1 MFKKSLY
8 LIIILCFLFVG
19 CSKNDNLQEKIE
31 ISILD
36 GYIVTQVSIPENNK
50 TALVTLSKDGSLINS
65 KLFQYD
71 IKDNSFENPKEI
83 KIPDDFSLIRA
94 IVSLDGNKVYLSV
107 AKKNDTNK
115 FVNVDIVEGTI
126 KDCSIEN
133 LTYINDI
140 NTENQ
145 EIIQSIDSNNNLIYT
160 ITSNDGKS
168 NLYYAKFNNGN
179 YSSSKFSE
187 EINNYTQY
195 IPNASISPDGNNIIF
210 SNQLDNNKLS
220 CFNLQLASKKD
231 ENWFSKTIKGVINDG
246 EEDKYICCIS
256 SDSKSIYY
264 LSAKRRID
272 EYFINHSLKISDTT
286 IYKISLDSVL
296 KNNNNL
302 VYPKEEENVSFPLE
316 LRNKGDINNKEGIY
330 YEIFVRSFA
339 DSNNDGLG
347 DINGITKKLDYLKDL
362 GIDGLWLTPIFSSPS
377 YHGYDVISFY
387 DINPDYGSEEDLKN
401 LINEAHKR
409 NMKIIL
415 DFPVNHTSTL
425 NKWFTSFS
433 FNPFGK
439 YKNYYRHINMSDN
452 PNYSLKDKSSWG
464 SNVWHPLNNKDY
476 YYGIF
481 SEDMADLNYN
491 NKEVRKEIKKAS
503 AKWLNLGVDGFRLDA
518 SIHIYGDNEFK
529 EIENQTKANI
539 QWWNE
544 FAINCEKINPNVYLV
559 GEAWQETNLLEEY
572 VQPFD
577 SKFNFTFQE
586 NLINSLKNDT
596 ALANDN
602 TLLSKVFEDILN
614 TYNKVDNNYID
625 GIFIS
630 NHDQNRIMS
639 EVNNEDK
646 AKLAVNIYM
655 TLPGN
660 PFIYYGEEIGMRGE
674 KPDINIREAFK
685 WTDSKK
691 SDYAYTMDFSINDTT
706 TPLSNQLDDNNSMYN
721 RYKNI
726 INLRKSN
733 IALSKGNYE
742 SIDVNNSS
750 IMAYKRSYENE
761 DYYIFHNLSNSK
773 IEIEFNDT
781 LSNGDLIFK
790 SNLNSTLENNKV
802 NLDKYS
808 SIIIKTINY

>member
-83 KIPDDFSLIRA
+83 KISDDFSLI

-140 NTENQ
+140 NTEDQ

-220 CFNLQLASKKD
+220 CFNLQLASKKN

-256 SDSKSIYY
+256 GDGKSIYY

-272 EYFINHSLKISDTT
+272 EYFINDSLKISDTT

-302 VYPKEEENVSFPLE
+302 VYPKEEENVSFPLN
-316 LRNKGDINNKEGIY
+316 LRNKGNINNKEGIY

-347 DINGITKKLDYLKDL
+347 DINGITNKLDYLKDL

-415 DFPVNHTSTL
+415 DFPINHTSTL

-464 SNVWHPLNNKDY
+464 SNVWHSLNNENY

-491 NKEVRKEIKKAS
+491 NKEVREEIKKAS
-503 AKWLNLGVDGFRLDA
+503 SKWLNLGIDGFRLDA

-529 EIENQTKANI
+529 EIKNQTKANI

-602 TLLSKVFEDILN
+602 ILLSQIFEDTLN
-614 TYNKVDNNYID
+614 AYNKVDNNYID

-646 AKLAVNIYM
+646 AKLVVNIYM

-660 PFIYYGEEIGMRGE
+660 PFIYYGEEIGMKGE
-674 KPDINIREAFK
+674 KPDINIRDAFK

-721 RYKNI
+721 HYKNI

-742 SIDVNNSS
+742 SIDINNSS
-750 IMAYKRSYENE
+750 IMAYKRSYENK

-808 SIIIKTINY
+808 SIIIKTIN

>member
-8 LIIILCFLFVG
+8 LMIILCFLFVS

-83 KIPDDFSLIRA
+83 KIPNNFSLMRA
-94 IVSLDGNKVYLSV
+94 IVSLNGNKVYLSV
-107 AKKNDTNK
+107 ANKNDTNK
-115 FVNVDIVEGTI
+115 FVNVDIVEATI

-133 LTYINDI
+133 ITYINDI

-179 YSSSKFSE
+179 YSLSKFSE
-187 EINNYTQY
+187 EINNATQY

-256 SDSKSIYY
+256 GDGKSIYY

-272 EYFINHSLKISDTT
+272 EYFINDSLKISDTT

-316 LRNKGDINNKEGIY
+316 LRNKGDINTKEGIY

-415 DFPVNHTSTL
+415 DFPINHTSTL

-464 SNVWHPLNNKDY
+464 SNVWHPLNNENY

-539 QWWNE
+539 QCWNE

-706 TPLSNQLDDNNSMYN
+706 IPLSNQIDDNNSIYN
-721 RYKNI
+721 HYKNI

-733 IALSKGNYE
+733 ITLSKGNYE

>member
-83 KIPDDFSLIRA
+83 KISDDFSLIRA

-140 NTENQ
+140 NTEDQ

-220 CFNLQLASKKD
+220 CFNLQLASKKN

-256 SDSKSIYY
+256 GDGKSIYY

-272 EYFINHSLKISDTT
+272 EYFINDSLKISDTT

-302 VYPKEEENVSFPLE
+302 VYPKEEENVSFPLN
-316 LRNKGDINNKEGIY
+316 LRNKGNINNKEGIY

-347 DINGITKKLDYLKDL
+347 DINGITNKLDYLKDL

-415 DFPVNHTSTL
+415 DFPINHTSIL

-452 PNYSLKDKSSWG
+452 PNYSLKDKSSWD
-464 SNVWHPLNNKDY
+464 SNVWHSLNNENY

-503 AKWLNLGVDGFRLDA
+503 AKWLNLGIDGFRLDA

-529 EIENQTKANI
+529 DIENQTKANI

-602 TLLSKVFEDILN
+602 TLLSQIFEDTLN

-660 PFIYYGEEIGMRGE
+660 PFIYYGEEIGMKGE

-721 RYKNI
+721 HYKNI

-761 DYYIFHNLSNSK
+761 DYYIFHNLSNSR
-773 IEIEFNDT
+773 IEFEFNDT
-781 LSNGDLIFK
+781 ISNGDIIFR
-790 SNLNSTLENNKV
+790 SNLNSSLENNKV
-802 NLDKYS
+802 TLDKYS

>member
-145 EIIQSIDSNNNLIYT
+145 EIIQSIDRNNNLIYT

-168 NLYYAKFNNGN
+168 NLYYAKFNDGN

-187 EINNYTQY
+187 EINNDTQY
-195 IPNASISPDGNNIIF
+195 IPNASISPEGNNIIF

-256 SDSKSIYY
+256 GDGKNIYY

-316 LRNKGDINNKEGIY
+316 LRNKGDINTKEGIY

-415 DFPVNHTSTL
+415 DFPINHTSTL

-464 SNVWHPLNNKDY
+464 SNVWHPLNNENY

-602 TLLSKVFEDILN
+602 ILLSQVFEDILK

-646 AKLAVNIYM
+646 AKLAINIYM

-691 SDYAYTMDFSINDTT
+691 LDYAYTMDFSINDTT

-721 RYKNI
+721 HYKNI
-726 INLRKSN
+726 INLRKST

-742 SIDVNNSS
+742 SIDVNNFS
-750 IMAYKRSYENE
+750 IMAYKRSYKNE
-761 DYYIFHNLSNSK
+761 SYYIFHNLSNSK
-773 IEIEFNDT
+773 IEFKFNDT
-781 LSNGDLIFK
+781 ISNGDIIFR

-808 SIIIKTINY
+808 SIIIKTIN

>member
-8 LIIILCFLFVG
+8 LMIILCFLFVS

-50 TALVTLSKDGSLINS
+50 TAVVTLSKDGSLINS

-71 IKDNSFENPKEI
+71 INDNSFENPKEI
-83 KIPDDFSLIRA
+83 KIPDDFSLIRG
-94 IVSLDGNKVYLSV
+94 IVSLDGNKIYLSV

-145 EIIQSIDSNNNLIYT
+145 EIIQSIDRNNNLIYT

-195 IPNASISPDGNNIIF
+195 IPNASISPEGNNIIF

-256 SDSKSIYY
+256 GDSKSIYY

-529 EIENQTKANI
+529 EIKNQTKANI

-602 TLLSKVFEDILN
+602 ILLSQVFEDILK

-646 AKLAVNIYM
+646 AKLAINIYM

-691 SDYAYTMDFSINDTT
+691 LDYAYTMDFSINDTT

-721 RYKNI
+721 HYKNI
-726 INLRKSN
+726 INLRKST

-742 SIDVNNSS
+742 SIDVNNFS
-750 IMAYKRSYENE
+750 IMAYKRSYKNE
-761 DYYIFHNLSNSK
+761 SYYIFHNLSNSK
-773 IEIEFNDT
+773 IEFKFNDT
-781 LSNGDLIFK
+781 ISNGDIIFR

-808 SIIIKTINY
+808 SIIIKTIN

>member
-8 LIIILCFLFVG
+8 LIIILCFLFVC

-71 IKDNSFENPKEI
+71 IKDNNFENPKEI
-83 KIPDDFSLIRA
+83 KIPDDFSLIRG
-94 IVSLDGNKVYLSV
+94 IVSLDGNKIYLSV

-145 EIIQSIDSNNNLIYT
+145 EIIQSIDRNNNLIYT

-168 NLYYAKFNNGN
+168 NLYYAKFNDGN

-187 EINNYTQY
+187 EINNDTQY
-195 IPNASISPDGNNIIF
+195 IPNASISPEGNNIIF

-256 SDSKSIYY
+256 GDGKNIYY

-296 KNNNNL
+296 KKNNNL
-302 VYPKEEENVSFPLE
+302 VYPKEEENVSFPLN
-316 LRNKGDINNKEGIY
+316 LRNKGNINNKEGIY

-529 EIENQTKANI
+529 EIKNQTKANI

-602 TLLSKVFEDILN
+602 ILLSQVFEDILK

-639 EVNNEDK
+639 EVNNEDR
-646 AKLAVNIYM
+646 AKLAINIYM

-691 SDYAYTMDFSINDTT
+691 LDYAYTMDFSINDTT

-721 RYKNI
+721 HYKNI
-726 INLRKSN
+726 INLRKST

-742 SIDVNNSS
+742 SIDVNNFS
-750 IMAYKRSYENE
+750 IMAYKRSYKNE
-761 DYYIFHNLSNSK
+761 SYYIFHNLSNSK
-773 IEIEFNDT
+773 IEFKFNDT
-781 LSNGDLIFK
+781 ISNGDIIFR

-808 SIIIKTINY
+808 SIIIKTIN

>member
-19 CSKNDNLQEKIE
+19 CSKNDNLQEKIK

-50 TALVTLSKDGSLINS
+50 TAVVTLSKDGSLINS

-71 IKDNSFENPKEI
+71 LKDNNFENPKEI
-83 KIPDDFSLIRA
+83 KIPDDFSLIRG
-94 IVSLDGNKVYLSV
+94 IVSLDGNKIYLSV

-145 EIIQSIDSNNNLIYT
+145 EIIQSIDRNNNLIYT

-168 NLYYAKFNNGN
+168 NLYYAKFNDGN

-187 EINNYTQY
+187 EINNDTQY
-195 IPNASISPDGNNIIF
+195 IPNASISPEGNNIIF

-256 SDSKSIYY
+256 GDGKNIYY
-264 LSAKRRID
+264 LSAKRR
-272 EYFINHSLKISDTT
+272 
-286 IYKISLDSVL
+286 
-296 KNNNNL
+296 
-302 VYPKEEENVSFPLE
+302 
-316 LRNKGDINNKEGIY
+316 
-330 YEIFVRSFA
+330 IFVRSFA

-503 AKWLNLGVDGFRLDA
+503 AKWLNLRVDGFRLDA

-529 EIENQTKANI
+529 EIKNQTKANI

-602 TLLSKVFEDILN
+602 ILLSQVFEDILK

-646 AKLAVNIYM
+646 AKLAINIYM

-691 SDYAYTMDFSINDTT
+691 LDYAYTMDFSINDTT

-721 RYKNI
+721 HYKNI
-726 INLRKSN
+726 INLRKST

-742 SIDVNNSS
+742 SIDVNNFS
-750 IMAYKRSYENE
+750 IMAYKRSYKNE
-761 DYYIFHNLSNSK
+761 SYYIFHNLSNSK
-773 IEIEFNDT
+773 IEFKFNDT
-781 LSNGDLIFK
+781 ISNGDIIFR

-808 SIIIKTINY
+808 SIIIKTIN

>member
-8 LIIILCFLFVG
+8 LIIILCFLFVC

-145 EIIQSIDSNNNLIYT
+145 EIIQSIDRNNNLIYT

-168 NLYYAKFNNGN
+168 NLYYAKFNDGN

-187 EINNYTQY
+187 EINNDTQY
-195 IPNASISPDGNNIIF
+195 IPNASISPEGNNIIF

-256 SDSKSIYY
+256 GDGKNIYY

-316 LRNKGDINNKEGIY
+316 LRNKGDINTKEGIY

-415 DFPVNHTSTL
+415 DFPINHTSTL

-464 SNVWHPLNNKDY
+464 SNVWHPLNNENY

-586 NLINSLKNDT
+586 NLMNSLKNDT

-602 TLLSKVFEDILN
+602 TLLSQIFEDTLN

-646 AKLAVNIYM
+646 AKLAINIYM

-691 SDYAYTMDFSINDTT
+691 LDYAYTMDFSINDTT

-721 RYKNI
+721 HYKNI
-726 INLRKSN
+726 INLRKST

-742 SIDVNNSS
+742 SIDVNNFS
-750 IMAYKRSYENE
+750 IMAYKRSYKNE
-761 DYYIFHNLSNSK
+761 SYYIFHNLSNSK
-773 IEIEFNDT
+773 IEFKFNDT
-781 LSNGDLIFK
+781 ISNGDIIFR

-808 SIIIKTINY
+808 SIIIKTIN

>member
-8 LIIILCFLFVG
+8 LMIILCFLFVS

-71 IKDNSFENPKEI
+71 IKDNSFENSKEI

-145 EIIQSIDSNNNLIYT
+145 EIIQSIDRNNNLIYT

-168 NLYYAKFNNGN
+168 NLYYAKFNDGN

-187 EINNYTQY
+187 EINNDTQY
-195 IPNASISPDGNNIIF
+195 IPNASISPEGNNIIF

-256 SDSKSIYY
+256 GDGKNIYY

-296 KNNNNL
+296 KKNNNL
-302 VYPKEEENVSFPLE
+302 VYPKEEENVSFPLN
-316 LRNKGDINNKEGIY
+316 LRNKGNINNKEGIY

-529 EIENQTKANI
+529 EIKNQTKANI

-602 TLLSKVFEDILN
+602 ILLSQVFEDILK

-646 AKLAVNIYM
+646 AKLAINIYM

-691 SDYAYTMDFSINDTT
+691 LDYAYTMDFSINDTT

-721 RYKNI
+721 HYKNI
-726 INLRKSN
+726 INLRKST

-750 IMAYKRSYENE
+750 IMAYKRSYKNE
-761 DYYIFHNLSNSK
+761 SYYIFHNLSNSK
-773 IEIEFNDT
+773 IEFKFNDT
-781 LSNGDLIFK
+781 ISNGDIIFR

-808 SIIIKTINY
+808 SIIIKTIN

>member
-50 TALVTLSKDGSLINS
+50 TAVVTLSKDGSLINS

-71 IKDNSFENPKEI
+71 INDNSFENPKEI
-83 KIPDDFSLIRA
+83 KIPDDFSLIRG
-94 IVSLDGNKVYLSV
+94 IVSLDGNKIYLSV

-115 FVNVDIVEGTI
+115 FVNIDIVEGTI

-195 IPNASISPDGNNIIF
+195 IPNASISPEGNNIIF

-256 SDSKSIYY
+256 GDSKSIYY

-272 EYFINHSLKISDTT
+272 EYFTNHSLKISDTT

-415 DFPVNHTSTL
+415 DFPANHTSTL

-503 AKWLNLGVDGFRLDA
+503 AKWLNLGIDGFRLDA

-596 ALANDN
+596 ALANN
-602 TLLSKVFEDILN
+602 NILLSQVFEDILK

-646 AKLAVNIYM
+646 AKLAINIYM

-721 RYKNI
+721 HYKNI
-726 INLRKSN
+726 INLRKST

-750 IMAYKRSYENE
+750 IMAYKRSYKNE
-761 DYYIFHNLSNSK
+761 SYYIFHNLSNSK
-773 IEIEFNDT
+773 IEFKFNDT
-781 LSNGDLIFK
+781 ISNGDIIFR

-808 SIIIKTINY
+808 SIIIKTIN

>member
-83 KIPDDFSLIRA
+83 RIPDDFSLIRA

-195 IPNASISPDGNNIIF
+195 IPNASISPEGNNIIF

-256 SDSKSIYY
+256 GDSKSIYY

-316 LRNKGDINNKEGIY
+316 LRNKGDINTKEGIY

-433 FNPFGK
+433 FNPFEK

-464 SNVWHPLNNKDY
+464 SNVWHPLNNENY

-529 EIENQTKANI
+529 EIKNQTKANI

-577 SKFNFTFQE
+577 SKFNFIFQE

-602 TLLSKVFEDILN
+602 ILLSQVFEDTLN

-706 TPLSNQLDDNNSMYN
+706 TSLSNQLDDNNSMYN

>member
-8 LIIILCFLFVG
+8 LIIILCFLFVCCG
-19 CSKNDNLQEKIE
+19 KNDNLQEKIE

-50 TALVTLSKDGSLINS
+50 TAVVTLSKDGSLINS

-71 IKDNSFENPKEI
+71 LKNNNFENPKEI
-83 KIPDDFSLIRA
+83 KIPDDFSLIRG

-145 EIIQSIDSNNNLIYT
+145 EIIQSIDRNNNLIYT

-168 NLYYAKFNNGN
+168 NLYYAKFNDGN

-187 EINNYTQY
+187 EINNDTQY
-195 IPNASISPDGNNIIF
+195 IPNASISPEGNNIIF

-256 SDSKSIYY
+256 GDGKNIYY

-296 KNNNNL
+296 KKNNNL
-302 VYPKEEENVSFPLE
+302 VYPKEEENVSFPLN
-316 LRNKGDINNKEGIY
+316 LRNKGNINNKEGIY

-415 DFPVNHTSTL
+415 DFPINHTSTL

-464 SNVWHPLNNKDY
+464 SNVWHPLNNENY

-602 TLLSKVFEDILN
+602 ILLSQVFEDILK

-646 AKLAVNIYM
+646 AKLAINIYM

-691 SDYAYTMDFSINDTT
+691 LDYAYTMDFSINDTT

-721 RYKNI
+721 HYKNI
-726 INLRKSN
+726 INLRKST

-742 SIDVNNSS
+742 SIDVNNFS
-750 IMAYKRSYENE
+750 IMAYKRSYKNE
-761 DYYIFHNLSNSK
+761 SYYIFHNLSNSK
-773 IEIEFNDT
+773 IEFKFNDT
-781 LSNGDLIFK
+781 ISNGDIIFR

-808 SIIIKTINY
+808 SIIIKTIN

>member
-1 MFKKSLY
+1 M
-8 LIIILCFLFVG
+8 CFLFVCCG
-19 CSKNDNLQEKIE
+19 KNDNLQEKIE

-50 TALVTLSKDGSLINS
+50 TAVVTLSKDGSLINS

-71 IKDNSFENPKEI
+71 LKDNNFENPKEI
-83 KIPDDFSLIRA
+83 KIPDDFSLIRG
-94 IVSLDGNKVYLSV
+94 IVSLDGNKIYLSV

-145 EIIQSIDSNNNLIYT
+145 EIIQSIDRNNNLIYT

-168 NLYYAKFNNGN
+168 NLYYAKFNDGN

-187 EINNYTQY
+187 EINNDTQY
-195 IPNASISPDGNNIIF
+195 IPNASISPEGNNIIF

-256 SDSKSIYY
+256 GDGKNIYY
-264 LSAKRRID
+264 LSAKRR
-272 EYFINHSLKISDTT
+272 
-286 IYKISLDSVL
+286 
-296 KNNNNL
+296 
-302 VYPKEEENVSFPLE
+302 
-316 LRNKGDINNKEGIY
+316 
-330 YEIFVRSFA
+330 IFVRSFA

-362 GIDGLWLTPIFSSPS
+362 RIDGLWLTPIFSSPS

-415 DFPVNHTSTL
+415 DFPINHTSTL

-464 SNVWHPLNNKDY
+464 SNVWHPLNNENY

-586 NLINSLKNDT
+586 NLMNSLKNDT

-602 TLLSKVFEDILN
+602 TLLSQIFEDTLN

-646 AKLAVNIYM
+646 AKLAINIYM

-660 PFIYYGEEIGMRGE
+660 PFIYYG
-674 KPDINIREAFK
+674 F
-685 WTDSKK
+685 
-691 SDYAYTMDFSINDTT
+691 
-706 TPLSNQLDDNNSMYN
+706 
-721 RYKNI
+721 
-726 INLRKSN
+726 
-733 IALSKGNYE
+733 
-742 SIDVNNSS
+742 
-750 IMAYKRSYENE
+750 
-761 DYYIFHNLSNSK
+761 FHK
-773 IEIEFNDT
+773 
-781 LSNGDLIFK
+781 
-790 SNLNSTLENNKV
+790 
-802 NLDKYS
+802 
-808 SIIIKTINY
+808 

>member
-8 LIIILCFLFVG
+8 LMIILCFLFVS

-83 KIPDDFSLIRA
+83 KIPNNFSLMRA
-94 IVSLDGNKVYLSV
+94 IVSLNGNKVYLSV
-107 AKKNDTNK
+107 ANKNDTNK

-126 KDCSIEN
+126 KDSSIEN
-133 LTYINDI
+133 ITYINDI
-140 NTENQ
+140 NTEDQ
-145 EIIQSIDSNNNLIYT
+145 EIIQSIDRNNNLIFT

-187 EINNYTQY
+187 EINNATQY

-256 SDSKSIYY
+256 GDGKSIYY

-272 EYFINHSLKISDTT
+272 EYFINDSLKISDTT

-316 LRNKGDINNKEGIY
+316 LRNKGDINTKEGFY

-415 DFPVNHTSTL
+415 DFPINHTSTL

-452 PNYSLKDKSSWG
+452 SNYSLKDKSSWG
-464 SNVWHPLNNKDY
+464 SNVWHSLNNKDY

-491 NKEVRKEIKKAS
+491 NKDVRKEIKKAS
-503 AKWLNLGVDGFRLDA
+503 SKWLSLGIDGFRLDA
-518 SIHIYGDNEFK
+518 SIHIYSDNEFK
-529 EIENQTKANI
+529 EIKNQTKANI

-544 FAINCEKINPNVYLV
+544 FAINCEKINPNIYLV

-596 ALANDN
+596 ALTNDN
-602 TLLSKVFEDILN
+602 ILLSQVFEDTLN

-691 SDYAYTMDFSINDTT
+691 SDYAYTMDFAINDNT

-721 RYKNI
+721 HYKNI
-726 INLRKSN
+726 INSRKST

-750 IMAYKRSYENE
+750 IMAYKRIYKNE
-761 DYYIFHNLSNSK
+761 SYYIFHNLSNSK
-773 IEIEFNDT
+773 IEFEFNDT
-781 LSNGDLIFK
+781 ISNGEIIFR
-790 SNLNSTLENNKV
+790 SNLNSSLENNKV
-802 NLDKYS
+802 SLDKYS
-808 SIIIKTINY
+808 SIIIKT

>member
-83 KIPDDFSLIRA
+83 RIPDDFSLIRA

-195 IPNASISPDGNNIIF
+195 IPNASISPEGNNIIF

-256 SDSKSIYY
+256 GDSKSIYY

-452 PNYSLKDKSSWG
+452 PNYSLKDKSSWD
-464 SNVWHPLNNKDY
+464 SNVWHSLNNENY

-503 AKWLNLGVDGFRLDA
+503 AKWLNLGIDGFRLDA

-529 EIENQTKANI
+529 EIKNQTKANI

-577 SKFNFTFQE
+577 SKFNFIFQE

-596 ALANDN
+596 ALANN
-602 TLLSKVFEDILN
+602 NILLSQVFEDILN

>member
-115 FVNVDIVEGTI
+115 FVNVDIVEGSI
-126 KDCSIEN
+126 KDSSIEN
-133 LTYINDI
+133 ITYINDI

-179 YSSSKFSE
+179 YSLSKFSE
-187 EINNYTQY
+187 EINNTTQY

-220 CFNLQLASKKD
+220 CFNLQLASKKS

-256 SDSKSIYY
+256 GDGKSIYY

-316 LRNKGDINNKEGIY
+316 LRNKGDINTKEGIY

-602 TLLSKVFEDILN
+602 TLLSQIFEDTLN

-721 RYKNI
+721 HYKNI

-773 IEIEFNDT
+773 IEFEFNDT
-781 LSNGDLIFK
+781 ISNGDIIFR

>member
-19 CSKNDNLQEKIE
+19 CSKNDNLQEKIK

-71 IKDNSFENPKEI
+71 IKDNNFENPKEI
-83 KIPDDFSLIRA
+83 KIPDDFSLIRG

-115 FVNVDIVEGTI
+115 FVNIDIVEGTI

-145 EIIQSIDSNNNLIYT
+145 EIIQSIDRNNNLIYT

-168 NLYYAKFNNGN
+168 NLYYAKFNDGN

-187 EINNYTQY
+187 EINNDTQY
-195 IPNASISPDGNNIIF
+195 IPNASISPEGNNIIF

-256 SDSKSIYY
+256 GDGKNIYY

-296 KNNNNL
+296 KKNNNL
-302 VYPKEEENVSFPLE
+302 VYPKEEENVSFPLN
-316 LRNKGDINNKEGIY
+316 LRNKGNINNKEGIY

-602 TLLSKVFEDILN
+602 ILLSQVFEDILK

-646 AKLAVNIYM
+646 AKLAINIYM
-655 TLPGN
+655 TIPGN

-691 SDYAYTMDFSINDTT
+691 LDYAYTMDFSINDTT

-742 SIDVNNSS
+742 SIDVNNFS
-750 IMAYKRSYENE
+750 IMAYKRSYKNE
-761 DYYIFHNLSNSK
+761 SYYIFHNLSNSK
-773 IEIEFNDT
+773 IEFKFNDT
-781 LSNGDLIFK
+781 ISNGDIIFR

-808 SIIIKTINY
+808 SIIIKTIN

>member
-115 FVNVDIVEGTI
+115 FVNVDIVEGST

-195 IPNASISPDGNNIIF
+195 IPNASISPEGNNIIF

-347 DINGITKKLDYLKDL
+347 DINGITKKLLL
-362 GIDGLWLTPIFSSPS
+362 NGLI
-377 YHGYDVISFY
+377 
-387 DINPDYGSEEDLKN
+387 
-401 LINEAHKR
+401 
-409 NMKIIL
+409 
-415 DFPVNHTSTL
+415 
-425 NKWFTSFS
+425 
-433 FNPFGK
+433 
-439 YKNYYRHINMSDN
+439 
-452 PNYSLKDKSSWG
+452 
-464 SNVWHPLNNKDY
+464 
-476 YYGIF
+476 
-481 SEDMADLNYN
+481 
-491 NKEVRKEIKKAS
+491 
-503 AKWLNLGVDGFRLDA
+503 
-518 SIHIYGDNEFK
+518 
-529 EIENQTKANI
+529 
-539 QWWNE
+539 
-544 FAINCEKINPNVYLV
+544 
-559 GEAWQETNLLEEY
+559 
-572 VQPFD
+572 
-577 SKFNFTFQE
+577 
-586 NLINSLKNDT
+586 
-596 ALANDN
+596 
-602 TLLSKVFEDILN
+602 
-614 TYNKVDNNYID
+614 
-625 GIFIS
+625 
-630 NHDQNRIMS
+630 
-639 EVNNEDK
+639 
-646 AKLAVNIYM
+646 
-655 TLPGN
+655 
-660 PFIYYGEEIGMRGE
+660 
-674 KPDINIREAFK
+674 
-685 WTDSKK
+685 
-691 SDYAYTMDFSINDTT
+691 
-706 TPLSNQLDDNNSMYN
+706 
-721 RYKNI
+721 
-726 INLRKSN
+726 
-733 IALSKGNYE
+733 
-742 SIDVNNSS
+742 
-750 IMAYKRSYENE
+750 
-761 DYYIFHNLSNSK
+761 
-773 IEIEFNDT
+773 
-781 LSNGDLIFK
+781 
-790 SNLNSTLENNKV
+790 
-802 NLDKYS
+802 
-808 SIIIKTINY
+808 

>member
-83 KIPDDFSLIRA
+83 RIPDDFSLIRA

-195 IPNASISPDGNNIIF
+195 IPNASISPEGNNIIF

-256 SDSKSIYY
+256 GDSKSIYY

-452 PNYSLKDKSSWG
+452 PNYSLKDKSSWD
-464 SNVWHPLNNKDY
+464 SNVWHSLNNENY

-503 AKWLNLGVDGFRLDA
+503 AKWLNLGIDGFRLDA

-529 EIENQTKANI
+529 EIKNQTKANI

-577 SKFNFTFQE
+577 SKFNFIFQE

-602 TLLSKVFEDILN
+602 TLLSQIFEDTLN

>member
-71 IKDNSFENPKEI
+71 IKDNSFENSKEI
-83 KIPDDFSLIRA
+83 RIPDDFSLIRA

-115 FVNVDIVEGTI
+115 FVNVDIVEGST

-220 CFNLQLASKKD
+220 CFNLQLASKKS

-256 SDSKSIYY
+256 GDGKSIYY

-433 FNPFGK
+433 SNPFGK

-464 SNVWHPLNNKDY
+464 SNVWHPLNNENY

-602 TLLSKVFEDILN
+602 TLLSQIFEDTLN

-721 RYKNI
+721 HYKNI

>member
-1 MFKKSLY
+1 
-8 LIIILCFLFVG
+8 
-19 CSKNDNLQEKIE
+19 
-31 ISILD
+31 
-36 GYIVTQVSIPENNK
+36 
-50 TALVTLSKDGSLINS
+50 
-65 KLFQYD
+65 
-71 IKDNSFENPKEI
+71 
-83 KIPDDFSLIRA
+83 
-94 IVSLDGNKVYLSV
+94 
-107 AKKNDTNK
+107 
-115 FVNVDIVEGTI
+115 
-126 KDCSIEN
+126 
-133 LTYINDI
+133 
-140 NTENQ
+140 
-145 EIIQSIDSNNNLIYT
+145 
-160 ITSNDGKS
+160 
-168 NLYYAKFNNGN
+168 
-179 YSSSKFSE
+179 
-187 EINNYTQY
+187 
-195 IPNASISPDGNNIIF
+195 
-210 SNQLDNNKLS
+210 
-220 CFNLQLASKKD
+220 
-231 ENWFSKTIKGVINDG
+231 
-246 EEDKYICCIS
+246 
-256 SDSKSIYY
+256 
-264 LSAKRRID
+264 
-272 EYFINHSLKISDTT
+272 
-286 IYKISLDSVL
+286 
-296 KNNNNL
+296 
-302 VYPKEEENVSFPLE
+302 
-316 LRNKGDINNKEGIY
+316 
-330 YEIFVRSFA
+330 
-339 DSNNDGLG
+339 
-347 DINGITKKLDYLKDL
+347 
-362 GIDGLWLTPIFSSPS
+362 
-377 YHGYDVISFY
+377 
-387 DINPDYGSEEDLKN
+387 
-401 LINEAHKR
+401 
-409 NMKIIL
+409 MKIIL
-415 DFPVNHTSTL
+415 DFPINHTSTL

-464 SNVWHPLNNKDY
+464 SNVWHSLNNENY

-491 NKEVRKEIKKAS
+491 NKEVREEIKKAS
-503 AKWLNLGVDGFRLDA
+503 SKWLNLGIDGFRLDA

-529 EIENQTKANI
+529 EIKNQTKANI

-602 TLLSKVFEDILN
+602 ILLSQIFEDTLN
-614 TYNKVDNNYID
+614 AYNKVDNNYID

-660 PFIYYGEEIGMRGE
+660 PFIYYGEEIGMKGE

-721 RYKNI
+721 HYKNI

-750 IMAYKRSYENE
+750 IMAYKRSYENK